1 VYAKAKAL
9 RLVESCDPTHRKVRD
24 GWGTQRGWPG
34 ERRQQKTLSGEVRD
48 GMLLLGFWNAIRV
61 EYVGWKSDETVT
73 SVWVR
78 LRGAMAVACLAG
90 MIVPF
95 AWSGVAG
102 RTQSAVAATEQ
113 TKKPTGKSK
122 TASTGKSDGSGSKPA
137 GSNKAAGSGKTK
149 TVGSGKTTKGKSKKH
164 AAPIASRRPTA
175 QTIRLT
181 SAFKASEQ
189 LRPMAQQLAIT
200 RSLSAYGGVEN
211 YARVHPGEG
220 AAAAYLALGHA
231 YMLDHRYADAAGTF
245 RRASVS
251 GTALDDYANYLGAQA
266 AVQGGH
272 GADAYALL
280 DHFADKHPDSIF
292 KASAPVLLANAYLQ
306 QNDPQ
311 GALRVLLPLTDSTQA
326 SHVDFR
332 YAQGRAYQMSG
343 DTSHAA
349 AVFRGLYVDLPLS
362 VEAAQARAQM
372 QAMNMPLTA
381 VERKVHADR
390 LFNAKR
396 YGEAGEEY
404 HAIERDSSGLSQAD
418 HDALLIYA
426 EACDMKLKH
435 ISRKDVE
442 RLPNT
447 SDDSAALKLYMLA
460 ELSRNDH
467 DEATHAALIAQMVQ
481 RFPTSRWLEE
491 ALYSGGNM
499 YLLKRD
505 SKQAMYHYSLLVKMF
520 PNSTYAASAHWRAA
534 WMNYRL
540 HNYAEAARL
549 MEEQIQWYPAGIEV
563 PGALYWRG
571 RIYEEEDHNFAQA
584 ANYYRA
590 LTASYINF
598 YYAALARQRLNVL
611 KGQTATTAPAAV
623 LSAVPK
629 PVVPSLIGELPEN
642 EPHLIK
648 ARLLA
653 NAALN
658 EYIGPEI
665 QASPTSSQWG
675 YLAQAEIFTSYGET
689 TRALQAMKHSGISFF
704 ALPLEQVPT
713 VYWKVLFPQPYWSDL
728 VANSQ
733 KNGLDPYLV
742 ASLIR
747 QESEFNAGVVSHA
760 NAWGLMQ
767 LLPSVG
773 KSMAKKEGLKGFN
786 ANQLLNPTVNLQLGT
801 RNLRVVLDR
810 FGGQQEYA
818 LAAYNA
824 GDVPVRQWMAAG
836 SYQDIAEFVESIPYT
851 ETREYVQAILRNR
864 EIYRALYATQ

>member
-1 VYAKAKAL
+1 
-9 RLVESCDPTHRKVRD
+9 
-24 GWGTQRGWPG
+24 
-34 ERRQQKTLSGEVRD
+34 
-48 GMLLLGFWNAIRV
+48 MLLLGFWNAIRV
-61 EYVGWKSDETVT
+61 EYVGWKSDDNVT
-73 SVWVR
+73 SVRGR
-78 LRGAMAVACLAG
+78 LRGTVMAASLVG
-90 MIVPF
+90 MMVVC
-95 AWSGVAG
+95 AQSGVAG
-102 RTQSAVAATEQ
+102 RVQSSTAATEQ
-113 TKKPTGKSK
+113 T
-122 TASTGKSDGSGSKPA
+122 AKPA
-137 GSNKAAGSGKTK
+137 SKGKAASSGQTKGGGTAGSGKAK
-149 TVGSGKTTKGKSKKH
+149 ASGSSKTTKGKNAASKKH
-164 AAPIASRRPTA
+164 AAPVASRKPTA

-189 LRPMAQQLAIT
+189 LRPMAQQLAVT
-200 RSLSAYGGVEN
+200 RSPSAYSGVEN

-220 AAAAYLALGHA
+220 AAAAYLAVGHA
-231 YMLDHRYADAAGTF
+231 YMLDHRYADAAGIF
-245 RRASVS
+245 RRASAS
-251 GTALDDYANYLGAQA
+251 GTALDDYADYLGAQA
-266 AVQGGH
+266 SVQGGH
-272 GADAYALL
+272 GADAYGLL
-280 DHFADKHPDSIF
+280 DHFEEKHPDSIF
-292 KASAPVLLANAYLQ
+292 KANAPVLLANAYLQ

-311 GALRVLLPLTDSTQA
+311 GALRVLLPLADTAQA

-332 YAQGRAYQMSG
+332 YALGRAYQTSG

-349 AVFRGLYVDLPLS
+349 AVFRSLYVNLPLS
-362 VEAAQARAQM
+362 MEAAQARGQM

-381 VERKVHADR
+381 VERKVHADQ

-426 EACDMKLKH
+426 AACDMKMKH

-467 DEATHAALIAQMVQ
+467 DEATHDALIAQMVQ
-481 RFPTSRWLEE
+481 RFPNSRWLEE

-499 YLLKRD
+499 YLLKHD
-505 SKQAMYHYSLLVKMF
+505 AKQATYHYSLLVKMF
-520 PNSTYAASAHWRAA
+520 PNSTYAASAHWRTA

-540 HNYAEAARL
+540 NNYEEAARL
-549 MEEQIQWYPAGIEV
+549 MEEQIQGYPAGIEV
-563 PGALYWRG
+563 PSALYWRG
-571 RIYEEEDHNFAQA
+571 RICEEQEHNFAQA
-584 ANYYRA
+584 TNYYRA

-598 YYAALARQRLNVL
+598 YYAGLARQRLNVL
-611 KGQTATTAPAAV
+611 KAQTATAAPAAV
-623 LSAVPK
+623 LSSVPK
-629 PVVPSLIGELPEN
+629 PVVPSLTGELPEN

-704 ALPLEQVPT
+704 ALPLDQVPT
-713 VYWKVLFPQPYWSDL
+713 VYWKVLFPQAYWSDL

-786 ANQLLNPTVNLQLGT
+786 SNQLLNPTVNLQLGT
-801 RNLRVVLDR
+801 RNLRLVLDR
-810 FGGQQEYA
+810 FGGQPEYA